1 MFEKVD
7 KKSNY
12 EELKTVLETLYGEEI
27 STEEFIES
35 AIVSR
40 NAQINLI
47 CLNEDN
53 IGYIIWLVEVE
64 KEEEEE
70 IKKEIKTLVI
80 EEIVILLDYRDDNT
94 VNQLLLDID
103 NLANKQSCPNIE
115 LTLPSQSFWLIPFF
129 IQNGGYSSS
138 VLRVSKEL
146 AKKTE
151 FVQIY
156 NTVNEGIKPELIE
169 VMVSKDDTYSIEI
182 IEEPSDYKKLLEQGY
197 NPEIISMLFYIE
209 DENLENLLKE
219 INAITDWQE
228 FAFSLIKKVM
238 Q

>member
-1 MFEKVD
+1 
-7 KKSNY
+7 
-12 EELKTVLETLYGEEI
+12 
-27 STEEFIES
+27 
-35 AIVSR
+35 IVSR

-53 IGYIIWLVEVE
+53 IGYIIWLVETE
-64 KEEEEE
+64 KEEDEE

-80 EEIVILLDYRDDNT
+80 EEIVILSDYRNDDI
-94 VNQLLLDID
+94 VKQIISDID
-103 NLANKQSCPNIE
+103 ILANQQTCPNIE

-129 IQNGGYSSS
+129 IQEGEYSSS

-156 NTVNEGIKPELIE
+156 NTINEGIKPEFIE
-169 VMVSKDDTYSIEI
+169 VMVSKNDTYGIEI
-182 IEEPSDYKKLLEQGY
+182 IEEPSDYRRIIEQGY

-209 DENLENLLKE
+209 DENLEELLKS

-228 FAFSLIKKVM
+228 FAFSLVKKIN
-238 Q
+238 

>member
-7 KKSNY
+7 EKNNY
-12 EELKTVLETLYGEEI
+12 EELRVVLENLYGEEI
-27 STEEFIES
+27 STKEFVDS

-47 CLNEDN
+47 CLNEKN
-53 IGYIIWLVEVE
+53 IGYIIWLVEIE

-70 IKKEIKTLVI
+70 IKRDIKTLVI
-80 EEIVILLDYRDDNT
+80 EEIVILLDYRDNDT
-94 VNQLLLDID
+94 IKQLLLDID
-103 NLANKQSCPNIE
+103 NLATHQTCPNIE

-129 IQNGGYSSS
+129 VQEGGYSSS

-156 NTVNEGIKPELIE
+156 NTINEGIKPELIE
-169 VMVSKDDTYSIEI
+169 VMVSKNDTYGIEI
-182 IEEPSDYKKLLEQGY
+182 IEEPSDYRRIIEQGY

-209 DENLENLLKE
+209 DENLEELLKD

-228 FAFSLIKKVM
+228 FAFSLVKKFK
-238 Q
+238 

>member
-7 KKSNY
+7 EQNNY
-12 EELKTVLETLYGEEI
+12 EELKIVLETLYGKEI
-27 STEEFIES
+27 STDEFIDS

-47 CLNEDN
+47 RLDKNN
-53 IGYIIWLVEVE
+53 IGYIIWLVEIE

-70 IKKEIKTLVI
+70 IKRDIKTLVI
-80 EEIVILLDYRDDNT
+80 EEIVIILDYRDDNT
-94 VNQLLLDID
+94 IKQLLLDID
-103 NLANKQSCPNIE
+103 DLATKQKCSNIE
-115 LTLPSQSFWLIPFF
+115 LTLPSQSFWLIPLFV
-129 IQNGGYSSS
+129 QEGGYSSS

-156 NTVNEGIKPELIE
+156 NTINEGIKPELIE
-169 VMVSKDDTYSIEI
+169 VMVSKNDTYGIEI
-182 IEEPSDYKKLLEQGY
+182 IEEPSDYKRIIEQGY

-209 DENLENLLKE
+209 DENLEVLLKE

-228 FAFSLIKKVM
+228 FAFSLIKKVKI
-238 Q
+238 